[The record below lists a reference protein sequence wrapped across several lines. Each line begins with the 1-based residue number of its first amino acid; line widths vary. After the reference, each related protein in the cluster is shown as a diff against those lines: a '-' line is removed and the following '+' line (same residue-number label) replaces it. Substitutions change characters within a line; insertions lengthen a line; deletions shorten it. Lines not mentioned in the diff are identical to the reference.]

1 MGHLNQVRKNQRSTK
16 VKPPKPDDDSN
27 DVILSLP
34 STDGKHTQFVYAA
47 IVQAPNE
54 SGQIYTDQTGHFPVT
69 SRRGNKYIM
78 ILYDYDSN
86 SILTE
91 PMKSQTDNEII
102 RSYQALH
109 DRLIAAGLK
118 PRLQKLDNEA
128 SRHLKQFLNTNDI
141 EFQLVPPHS
150 HRRNATE
157 RAIRTFKNHLATS
170 LLASVAP
177 TSCFP

>member
-1 MGHLNQVRKNQRSTK
+1 
-16 VKPPKPDDDSN
+16 
-27 DVILSLP
+27 
-34 STDGKHTQFVYAA
+34 
-47 IVQAPNE
+47 
-54 SGQIYTDQTGHFPVT
+54 
-69 SRRGNKYIM
+69 M

-141 EFQLVPPHS
+141 EFQLVPPHL

-157 RAIRTFKNHLATS
+157 RAIQTFKNHLATS